1 MKAPTRSWGELC
13 TYGVPKEEVLR
24 KVTKILERS
33 HEAYSYNVPFFV
45 FWYLIS
51 G

>member
-13 TYGVPKEEVLR
+13 TYGVPKGGGAR

-33 HEAYSYNVPFFV
+33 HEAYLYNVPFFV
-45 FWYLIS
+45 FLYLAS